1 MKKNKFLA
9 LGLAGIL
16 LVAPMSIGAEEREA
30 ANTDNNNDFRIV
42 KEFGDVVSSGN
53 SASVNFDSV
62 VNDNTRIKV
71 TGYGESHLGGGVWTY
86 GLSSTNVWSRYK
98 NPVRTHAT
106 SVKNKNG
113 VRSSGQTR
121 PGIDAIA
128 SLTKAKTGNE
138 AFASYSKK

>member
-9 LGLAGIL
+9 LGLVGIL
-16 LVAPMSIGAEEREA
+16 LVAPMSIGAEELE
-30 ANTDNNNDFRIV
+30 TNNNEFEIV

-62 VNDNTRIKV
+62 VNDKTRIKV

-86 GLSSTNVWSRYK
+86 GLSATNVWSRYK
-98 NPVRTHAT
+98 NPVRQHET

-113 VRSSGQTR
+113 YRSSGTTKR
-121 PGIDAIA
+121 GVDAIA
-128 SLTKAKTGNE
+128 SLTKARTGNE
-138 AFASYSKK
+138 AFAKYTK

>member
-9 LGLAGIL
+9 LGLVGIL
-16 LVAPMSIGAEEREA
+16 LVAPMSIGAEELE
-30 ANTDNNNDFRIV
+30 TNNNEFEIV

-62 VNDNTRIKV
+62 VNDKTRIKV

-86 GLSSTNVWSRYK
+86 GLSATNVWSRYK
-98 NPVRTHAT
+98 NPVRQHET

-113 VRSSGQTR
+113 YRSSGPTKR
-121 PGIDAIA
+121 GVDAIS
-128 SLTKAKTGNE
+128 SLTKARTGNE
-138 AFASYSKK
+138 AFAKYTK

>member
-16 LVAPMSIGAEEREA
+16 LLAPMSIGAEEREA
-30 ANTDNNNDFRIV
+30 ANTDDNNDFRIV

-71 TGYGESHLGGGVWTY
+71 TGYGESFLGGGKWTY
-86 GLSSTNVWSRYK
+86 GLSSVNVWSRYK
-98 NPVRTHAT
+98 NNQRSHKT
-106 SVKNKNG
+106 SVKSGYG
-113 VRSSGQTR
+113 VRNSGWTD
-121 PGIDAIA
+121 PKIDALA
-128 SLTKAKTGNE
+128 SVKKSTTNY
-138 AFASYSKK
+138 AFAEFR

>member
-9 LGLAGIL
+9 LGLVGIL
-16 LVAPMSIGAEEREA
+16 LVAPMSIGAEELE
-30 ANTDNNNDFRIV
+30 TNNNEFEIV

>member
-30 ANTDNNNDFRIV
+30 VNNEDFKIV
-42 KEFGDVVSSGN
+42 KEFGDIKLSGN
-53 SASVNFDSV
+53 SASVNFDSLVNENSKIV
-62 VNDNTRIKV
+62 VN
-71 TGYGESHLGGGVWTY
+71 GSGESWLGGGKWTY

-98 NPVRTHAT
+98 NSSRVHST
-106 SVKNKNG
+106 SVRSG
-113 VRSSGQTR
+113 FGTRSSGWTS

-128 SLTKAKTGNE
+128 SIKKSLFNNE
-138 AFASYSKK
+138 AFASYK

>member
-16 LVAPMSIGAEEREA
+16 LVAPMSIGAEELE
-30 ANTDNNNDFRIV
+30 TNNNEFEIV

-53 SASVNFDSV
+53 SASVNFYSV
-62 VNDNTRIKV
+62 VNDKTRIKV

-86 GLSSTNVWSRYK
+86 GLSATNVWSRYK
-98 NPVRTHAT
+98 NPVRQHET

-113 VRSSGQTR
+113 YRSSGPTKR
-121 PGIDAIA
+121 GVDAIA
-128 SLTKAKTGNE
+128 SLTKARTGNE
-138 AFASYSKK
+138 AFAKYTK

>member
-16 LVAPMSIGAEEREA
+16 LVAPMSIGAEELE
-30 ANTDNNNDFRIV
+30 TNNNEFEIV

-62 VNDNTRIKV
+62 VNDKTRIKV

-86 GLSSTNVWSRYK
+86 GLSATNVWSRYK
-98 NPVRTHAT
+98 NPVRQHET

-113 VRSSGQTR
+113 YRSSGPTKR
-121 PGIDAIA
+121 GVDAIA
-128 SLTKAKTGNE
+128 SLTKARTGNE
-138 AFASYSKK
+138 AFAKYTK

>member
-16 LVAPMSIGAEEREA
+16 LVAPMSIGAEELESS
-30 ANTDNNNDFRIV
+30 NNEDFKIV

-62 VNDNTRIKV
+62 VNDKTRIKV

-86 GLSSTNVWSRYK
+86 GLSATNVWSRYK
-98 NPVRTHAT
+98 NPVRQHET

-113 VRSSGQTR
+113 YRSSGPTKR
-121 PGIDAIA
+121 GVDAIA
-128 SLTKAKTGNE
+128 SLTKARTGNE
-138 AFASYSKK
+138 AFAKYTK

>member
-9 LGLAGIL
+9 LGLVGIL
-16 LVAPMSIGAEEREA
+16 LVAPMSIGAEELE
-30 ANTDNNNDFRIV
+30 TNNNEFEIV

-62 VNDNTRIKV
+62 VNDKTRIKV

-86 GLSSTNVWSRYK
+86 GLSATNVWSRYK
-98 NPVRTHAT
+98 NPVRQHET

-113 VRSSGQTR
+113 YRSSGPTKR
-121 PGIDAIA
+121 GVDAIA
-128 SLTKAKTGNE
+128 SLTKARTGNE
-138 AFASYSKK
+138 AFAKYTK